1 MSLSDASP
9 VAAVTAAGGGELQNL
24 FQSIGASLRQHE
36 ESIRSSFA
44 EGLKRNGDLSGIPDH
59 VRRQFEVWEATF
71 TGTEERK
78 LVEALKRKVTDISLS
93 NEAYVR
99 DQAQQKT
106 ARFQLELAMRAANK
120 SVSGIQQLLSS
131 Q

>member
-1 MSLSDASP
+1 MSVSQISS
-9 VAAVTAAGGGELQNL
+9 VAGAIPGGDELQNL
-24 FQSIGASLRQHE
+24 FQSIGSALRKQE
-36 ESIRSSFA
+36 EDIRGSFA
-44 EGLKRNGDLSGIPDH
+44 DGLKRNSELSGVPDH

-78 LVEALKRKVTDISLS
+78 LVEALKRKITEIAVS